1 MNIHTFACLGIRK
14 YELGNYEQAVF
25 EFKSALIQY
34 KYTPKSHFGI
44 AKPFQN
50 LVKIKKLLRIF

>member
-1 MNIHTFACLGIRK
+1 VNIHTFACLGIRK

-34 KYTPKSHFGI
+34 KYTLKSHFGI
-44 AKPFQN
+44 AKTW
-50 LVKIKKLLRIF
+50 